1 MPRGAL
7 RLPLQMP
14 RPASTLQQVPVTWGS
29 HSLDVLQQGAVGGPA
44 RHWVWEMRGGC
55 CKETHADREE
65 EYDCRKAGKSR
76 ADLSAVRELTMGMI
90 ADCLGKHRS
99 TRYSH

>member
-1 MPRGAL
+1 MPSSRVQWVAL
-7 RLPLQMP
+7 
-14 RPASTLQQVPVTWGS
+14 
-29 HSLDVLQQGAVGGPA
+29 QGTGQ
-44 RHWVWEMRGGC
+44 EMRGGC
-55 CKETHADREE
+55 CKETHADGEE